1 MTILKISLFTLF
13 FGLFGLSSGLYF
25 HIAETE
31 RKCFIEEIPDETMVT
46 GKYIIKMFTYTRG
59 QACARLRFFSF
70 FQILYRSGIFFL
82 HSVAQSQSCDHDL
95 QLQCCK
101 ILQHQAC
108 GMIVNYA
115 ASGVIY
121 DCNGVLILKNP
132 LKFTLPGSSLCQP
145 LLALVRIVNY
155 DCMLRSKL
163 KRNLRL

>member
-70 FQILYRSGIFFL
+70 FQILYRSGIFFSIQWPRANPAIMIYNS
-82 HSVAQSQSCDHDL
+82 SV
-95 QLQCCK
+95 
-101 ILQHQAC
+101 
-108 GMIVNYA
+108 V
-115 ASGVIY
+115 
-121 DCNGVLILKNP
+121 
-132 LKFTLPGSSLCQP
+132 KFYNTRPV
-145 LLALVRIVNY
+145 A
-155 DCMLRSKL
+155 
-163 KRNLRL
+163 